1 MASDLERAK
10 LARLAR
16 ALNRARG
23 LPPLILMTDE
33 IRLSNPI
40 AAAAE
45 LPKGSAIIVRHRD
58 ARARHMLAEQLKR
71 IVEQRKLVLLISGD
85 AQLARGI
92 NADGLHLPERDA
104 GHAAHWKALRPQW
117 LITVAAHSFAA
128 LATAARTGADAALLA
143 PVFPTLSHSDRAAL
157 GGSRFR
163 FMSRSARVPVYALG
177 GINAKTAAALIGTS
191 LAGIAAIE
199 GLLPA

>member
-16 ALNRARG
+16 ALNRGRS

-33 IRLSNPI
+33 IRLTDPI

-58 ARARHMLAEQLKR
+58 ARARRMLAEQLKR
-71 IVEQRKLVLLISGD
+71 IVEQRKLVLLISSD
-85 AQLARGI
+85 TQLACDMH
-92 NADGLHLPERDA
+92 ADGLHLPERDA

-117 LITVAAHSFAA
+117 LITCAASGAHRRRCGI
-128 LATAARTGADAALLA
+128 ARTRVSDAQ
-143 PVFPTLSHSDRAAL
+143 PF
-157 GGSRFR
+157 
-163 FMSRSARVPVYALG
+163 
-177 GINAKTAAALIGTS
+177 
-191 LAGIAAIE
+191 
-199 GLLPA
+199 